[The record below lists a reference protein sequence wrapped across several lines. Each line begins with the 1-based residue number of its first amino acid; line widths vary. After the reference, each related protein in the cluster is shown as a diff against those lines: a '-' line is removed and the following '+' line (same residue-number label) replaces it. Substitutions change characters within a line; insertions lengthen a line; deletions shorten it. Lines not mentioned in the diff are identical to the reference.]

1 MALSVV
7 HVAQPVVGGVPRYLG
22 PLLRDQR
29 ERGLDVVVCCSPSG
43 DVALEASTAGVPVIP
58 WPATRNPGPR
68 IVGETARLAR
78 IIAKAQPD
86 VVHLHSS
93 KAGLAGRLAVR
104 GRRPTVFQPH
114 GWSFEAVE
122 GPLRRVVVAW
132 ERAAAR
138 WADALICVSEAER
151 ERGVAAG
158 IEAPWAVIPT
168 GIDLRAFPA
177 ASDDDRAAARTA
189 LGVAG
194 DRLVVCIGRLSR
206 AKGQDVL
213 LDAWPRVSAAVPGA
227 ELVLV
232 GDGPERPA
240 LERLAG
246 NGARLIGERDDIQ
259 TWLAAA
265 DVVAV
270 PSRWEAMSLVML
282 EAMSTAR
289 SVVATDV
296 AGVREALGDGSS
308 AVVPV
313 EDRRALAEALVQRLL
328 DPQLAAAEG
337 AASRRKAEQAY
348 DAPRATEAIAG
359 VYERVWRERGR

>member
-1 MALSVV
+1 LALSVL

-22 PLLRDQR
+22 PLLGDQR
-29 ERGLDVVVCCSPSG
+29 ERGFDVMVCCSPSG
-43 DVALEASTAGVPVIP
+43 DVALEAATAGVPMIP
-58 WPATRNPGPR
+58 WAATRSPGPR
-68 IVGETARLAR
+68 VVAETVRLAR
-78 IIAKAQPD
+78 IIAKARPD

-93 KAGLAGRLAVR
+93 KAGMAGRLALR
-104 GRRPTVFQPH
+104 GRHPTVFQPH

-122 GPLRRVVVAW
+122 GSLRRVVVGW

-138 WADALICVSEAER
+138 WVDALVCVSEAER
-151 ERGVAAG
+151 ERGEAVG

-177 ASDDDRAAARTA
+177 ATEDGRAAARTT
-189 LGVAG
+189 LGVTG
-194 DRLVVCIGRLSR
+194 DRLVVCIGRLAP

-232 GDGPERPA
+232 GDGPERA
-240 LERLAG
+240 DLQRLAG
-246 NGARLIGERDDIQ
+246 DGVRLVGERDDVQ

-296 AGVREALGDGSS
+296 GGVREALGDGSS

-313 EDRRALAEALVQRLL
+313 GDRTALADALVRRLL
-328 DPQLAAAEG
+328 DPQLAAREG
-337 AASRRKAEQAY
+337 EAARRKAEQSY
-348 DAPRATEAIAG
+348 DAPRAAAEIAA
-359 VYERVWRERGR
+359 VYERVR